1 MTVPVA
7 RRYDAYKASE
17 AEWLGEVPSAWNVV
31 RTKELFAERN
41 QRSLAGEETLLTV
54 SHITGVTPR
63 SEKNVNMFM
72 ADTMEGYKVCH
83 GGDLVVNT
91 MWAWMGALGTSPYDG
106 ICSPSYGVYAPR
118 KGLPYCARYYDY
130 LFRTPNAIV
139 EMTRFSKGIVSSRLR
154 LYSDK
159 FFQIAVPLPDFATQ
173 QAIADYLD
181 AKTAQI
187 DRKIDLLTQK
197 AGKYRQLRESLIN
210 EAVTRGLDNSV
221 PMKDSGVAWIGKVPA
236 HWRIDRLKST
246 VTSCVNGVWG
256 EEPDGINDV
265 VCIRVADF
273 DRSRNRIADNVDYTY
288 RAIQENQRTA
298 KAVIVGDLLLEKSGG
313 GERQPVGAVM
323 LFDHRFDA
331 VCSNFV
337 ARMKVHARENSEY
350 LCYLHSALYAIRLNV
365 RSIKQNTGIQNLDST
380 AYLDELVALPPYC
393 EQQAIA
399 DYLDNATA
407 EIDRIVETIN
417 RQVTKLKELR
427 KALINDVVTGKLRVT

>member
-17 AEWLGEVPSAWNVV
+17 AEWLGEVPNAWNVV

-72 ADTMEGYKVCH
+72 AETMEGYNVCH
-83 GGDLVVNT
+83 EGDLIINT

-118 KGLPYCARYYDY
+118 KGVPYCARYYDY
-130 LFRTPNAIV
+130 LFRTPNAII

-159 FFQIAVPLPDFATQ
+159 FFQIAVPLPDFVTQ

-187 DRKIDLLTQK
+187 DRRIDLLTQK
-197 AGKYRQLRESLIN
+197 AAKYRQLKQSLIN
-210 EAVTRGLDNSV
+210 AAVTHGLDRSM
-221 PMKDSGVAWIGKVPA
+221 PMKDSGVEWIGEVPA
-236 HWRIDRLKST
+236 HWQISRVKELGILSRGVDLSRESFREGPYPVYGSNGILGYHSEFTTKGPCVT
-246 VTSCVNGVWG
+246 VGRSGSVGEVNYVSSNFWAHNTALFLQNSFDNDIRFIFYLLRSLDLQSYSAGSAVG
-256 EEPDGINDV
+256 TLNRNIIHQLVIAIPPSSEQNAIAVYLDG
-265 VCIRVADF
+265 
-273 DRSRNRIADNVDYTY
+273 
-288 RAIQENQRTA
+288 
-298 KAVIVGDLLLEKSGG
+298 KAV
-313 GERQPVGAVM
+313 
-323 LFDHRFDA
+323 H
-331 VCSNFV
+331 
-337 ARMKVHARENSEY
+337 
-350 LCYLHSALYAIRLNV
+350 
-365 RSIKQNTGIQNLDST
+365 
-380 AYLDELVALPPYC
+380 
-393 EQQAIA
+393 
-399 DYLDNATA
+399 
-407 EIDRIVETIN
+407 IDRIIDSVKSEIE
-417 RQVTKLKELR
+417 KLKELR